1 MEMAWGDGY
10 TRGRKMVD
18 VYIRNLRI
26 KILPH
31 LKGGA
36 YIQALRGFGYKF
48 ELPGPH
54 ALQLDA
60 G

>member
-1 MEMAWGDGY
+1 
-10 TRGRKMVD
+10 MVD

-54 ALQLDA
+54 ALPLGA